1 MRTQHTRQ
9 GCPYRCQS
17 KASYLALE
25 AIELI
30 VGLFGGGATI
40 SSGRRY
46 VIEAR
51 EPYDGQLTLKC
62 RSKIGFRVDESQVY
76 NKSPELQ
83 KKLLHSYMD
92 LNNSSRIEVPG
103 LEIEKALL
111 PSLGAIK
118 DIRPEIVVVP
128 GQSITIQVER
138 TTRWDIPENVVDEE
152 YAVLTKEVHRLA
164 LAFGQIESTIAADD
178 VKQTRAITT

>member
-1 MRTQHTRQ
+1 M
-9 GCPYRCQS
+9 
-17 KASYLALE
+17 ALE

-46 VIEAR
+46 VIEVR

-83 KKLLHSYMD
+83 KNCFILT
-92 LNNSSRIEVPG
+92 
-103 LEIEKALL
+103 
-111 PSLGAIK
+111 
-118 DIRPEIVVVP
+118 
-128 GQSITIQVER
+128 SI
-138 TTRWDIPENVVDEE
+138 
-152 YAVLTKEVHRLA
+152 
-164 LAFGQIESTIAADD
+164 
-178 VKQTRAITT
+178 

>member
-1 MRTQHTRQ
+1 M
-9 GCPYRCQS
+9 
-17 KASYLALE
+17 ALE

-46 VIEAR
+46 VIEVR

-83 KKLLHSYMD
+83 KKLLHSYID

>member
-1 MRTQHTRQ
+1 MRIQHTRQ
-9 GCPYRCQS
+9 GSPYRCQS

-103 LEIEKALL
+103 FEIEKALL

-118 DIRPEIVVVP
+118 DIRPEIVVIP
-128 GQSITIQVER
+128 GQSITIQVKR

-152 YAVLTKEVHRLA
+152 YAVLAKEVRRLA
-164 LAFGQIESTIAADD
+164 LAFKQIESTIAADD
-178 VKQTRAITT
+178 AQKAPTITT

>member
-1 MRTQHTRQ
+1 M
-9 GCPYRCQS
+9 
-17 KASYLALE
+17 
-25 AIELI
+25 
-30 VGLFGGGATI
+30 
-40 SSGRRY
+40 
-46 VIEAR
+46 
-51 EPYDGQLTLKC
+51 
-62 RSKIGFRVDESQVY
+62 
-76 NKSPELQ
+76 
-83 KKLLHSYMD
+83 
-92 LNNSSRIEVPG
+92 PG

-178 VKQTRAITT
+178 AQKAPTITT